1 MIKTNEYLIFD
12 KEELKLK
19 KITGHRFSELSGKDG
34 FRTKGDCLVNM
45 FLNIKEQIDPYY
57 KLRGNIAEKIAHNY
71 LCKKYPSIKWR
82 YHTTEGENYDMFKED
97 KNFGGVIDIDGNDY
111 QLIVE
116 VKGKSLKDKKW
127 IIEKGNIG
135 EEWQALYYGC
145 QKQARNVLMVYVFFP
160 EDIEQ
165 SIKDKKPFN
174 IEKVD
179 IQEKE
184 LEIDYGMID
193 WYKDYCL
200 SYRDECFE
208 NKRIPLSD
216 ISPKKLIELKLI

>member
-1 MIKTNEYLIFD
+1 MIKTGEYLIFD

-34 FRTKGDCLVNM
+34 FKTKGDCLVNM

-57 KLRGNIAEKIAHNY
+57 KLRGNIAEKIAYNY
-71 LCKKYPSIKWR
+71 LCKKYPSIKWTL
-82 YHTTEGENYDMFKED
+82 HTTEDENYDMFKED

-111 QLIVE
+111 QVIVE

-127 IIEKGNIG
+127 IMKKGNIG

-145 QKQARNVLMVYVFFP
+145 QKQAQQVIMVYVFFP
-160 EDIEQ
+160 EDVEQ

-174 IEKVD
+174 IGKVD

-184 LEIDYGMID
+184 LELDYGMID

-216 ISPKKLIELKLI
+216 ISPKKLIELKVI